1 MQEAVQPKRHFFIF
15 DLQQL
20 TFFNK
25 FGIYLDWWSSPT
37 ILQKTKAKCNHVFH
51 LHTLLVNVLSNESI
65 IQFDVWT
72 GGLFLYSFNLDLP
85 DFAKARKTSGGS
97 LFKKRKVAIWLFFQS
112 PNKKR
117 GEVLSEEIAVN
128 HFDEGSIRLYVWGKN
143 ERGMV
148 VRQRL
153 LSKPVIDWKK
163 QELSYCKNL

>member
-1 MQEAVQPKRHFFIF
+1 MFYLMRAS
-15 DLQQL
+15 
-20 TFFNK
+20 FNLM
-25 FGIYLDWWSSPT
+25 F
-37 ILQKTKAKCNHVFH
+37 
-51 LHTLLVNVLSNESI
+51 
-65 IQFDVWT
+65 

-153 LSKPVIDWKK
+153 LSKLVID
-163 QELSYCKNL
+163 